1 MAILHGTQITKTY
14 FDIIGG
20 FPPEN
25 KIFKELSDYNGEK
38 QLCVACTQLPCL
50 ASERVFGV
58 KGYSE
63 KDQRRILKE
72 WISFLETN
80 PKALRALHFNSR
92 VPQTLFDAACHQD
105 NLEELR
111 FKWGAYSDLSALENL
126 NKLKF
131 LYIGQGASVQ
141 EITVLGNLKNL
152 VVLHIEG
159 FKKVEDFSP
168 LTTLDNLEQLVISGS
183 INVKT
188 PVKDLEFLRDMPNLR
203 SFAIGN
209 VSLRKKYTTEE
220 LTNLRSALPNLHDI
234 NNCVAA
240 YSK

>member
-1 MAILHGTQITKTY
+1 MAILNEAQITRTY

-25 KIFKELSDYNGEK
+25 KTLRELKDYNGED

-50 ASERVFGV
+50 ASERVFGI

-72 WISFLETN
+72 WISFLKTN

-92 VPQTLFDAACHQD
+92 VPQILFDAACHQSD
-105 NLEELR
+105 LEELR
-111 FKWGAYSDLSALENL
+111 FKWGAYSDLSTLENL
-126 NKLKF
+126 HKLKF
-131 LYIGQGASVQ
+131 LYIGQGASVID
-141 EITVLGNLKNL
+141 ITTLGNLKNL
-152 VVLHIEG
+152 VVLHVEA
-159 FKKVEDFSP
+159 FKRIEDFSQ

-183 INVKT
+183 AIGKT

-203 SFAIGN
+203 SIAIGN
-209 VSLRKKYTTEE
+209 VNIQKKYSCEE
-220 LTNLRSALPNLHDI
+220 LASLHLALPNLHAI
-234 NNCVAA
+234 NNCLTTI
-240 YSK
+240 